1 MRCVRSHARK
11 GVALLLVPHFEE
23 TGGHSLAAAF
33 VTIRAIL
40 DFPTVSSPLIQILGK
55 LLIETHLIGA
65 KGFKYI
71 LVVHHGSP
79 HGFLH

>member
-1 MRCVRSHARK
+1 MRCVRSHALS
-11 GVALLLVPHFEE
+11 GVALLLVSHFEE

-55 LLIETHLIGA
+55 LLIETYLIGA
-65 KGFKYI
+65 KSFK
-71 LVVHHGSP
+71 
-79 HGFLH
+79 

>member
-1 MRCVRSHARK
+1 
-11 GVALLLVPHFEE
+11 VALLLALHFEE

-55 LLIETHLIGA
+55 LLIEARLIGA
-65 KGFKYI
+65 KRFKLI
-71 LVVHHGSP
+71 LVMHHGSP
-79 HGFLH
+79 HGSMH

>member
-1 MRCVRSHARK
+1 
-11 GVALLLVPHFEE
+11 VALLLALHFEE

-55 LLIETHLIGA
+55 LLIETRLIGA
-65 KGFKYI
+65 KRFK
-71 LVVHHGSP
+71 
-79 HGFLH
+79 

>member
-11 GVALLLVPHFEE
+11 GVAFLLALHFEE
-23 TGGHSLAAAF
+23 TGSHSLAAAL
-33 VTIRAIL
+33 VTIRTIP

-65 KGFKYI
+65 KGLKHI

>member
-11 GVALLLVPHFEE
+11 GVALLLVVHFEE
-23 TGGHSLAAAF
+23 TGGRSLAAAF

-55 LLIETHLIGA
+55 LLIETHLIGV
-65 KGFKYI
+65 KSFK
-71 LVVHHGSP
+71 
-79 HGFLH
+79 

>member
-1 MRCVRSHARK
+1 
-11 GVALLLVPHFEE
+11 VALLLVLHIEE
-23 TGGHSLAAAF
+23 TGSHGLAAAF

-65 KGFKYI
+65 KRFK
-71 LVVHHGSP
+71 
-79 HGFLH
+79 

>member
-1 MRCVRSHARK
+1 MRCVRSHALS
-11 GVALLLVPHFEE
+11 GVALLLVLHIEE
-23 TGGHSLAAAF
+23 TGSHSLAAAF

-65 KGFKYI
+65 KRFK
-71 LVVHHGSP
+71 
-79 HGFLH
+79 

>member
-1 MRCVRSHARK
+1 M
-11 GVALLLVPHFEE
+11 ALLLALHFEE

-55 LLIETHLIGA
+55 LLIETRLIGA
-65 KGFKYI
+65 KRFK
-71 LVVHHGSP
+71 
-79 HGFLH
+79 

>member
-11 GVALLLVPHFEE
+11 GVALLLVSHFEE

-65 KGFKYI
+65 KSFK
-71 LVVHHGSP
+71 
-79 HGFLH
+79 